1 MRIPKLFF
9 CAFFLILFFTACN
22 NNADQSA
29 KAPASGS
36 DTTAAVYKEE
46 NVTFSGDNATMD
58 AYVVYD
64 ENNTARRPAVLVVPE
79 WWGLNDYPKMR
90 ARMLAKLGYV
100 AMAVDLYGN
109 GKVADNP
116 DSAKAYATPFYKNP
130 ASAKA
135 RIDAAI
141 AKLKTYGAVDTANI
155 GAIGYC
161 FGGGVLLNAARLGD
175 ELKGLVSFHGNLIG
189 VPARKDLLKTKILV
203 CHGNAD
209 QFVSQKD
216 VAEFKKQMDSIGA
229 DYKFIG
235 YDSATHAFTN
245 PASTANGLKFKMPIA
260 YNAAADTA
268 SWDAMKSF
276 FADLFKK

>member
-1 MRIPKLFF
+1 MRYTR
-9 CAFFLILFFTACN
+9 LISFSVLLISFFTACN
-22 NNADQSA
+22 NNSSETARVSA
-29 KAPASGS
+29 GGTDS
-36 DTTAAVYKEE
+36 AAVYKEE
-46 NVTFSGDNATMD
+46 SVSYAGDNATMNGF
-58 AYVVYD
+58 VVYD
-64 ENNTARRPAVLVVPE
+64 QHDTVKRPAVIVIPE

-90 ARMLAKLGYV
+90 ARELAKLGYV
-100 AMAVDLYGN
+100 AMAVDIFGN
-109 GKVADNP
+109 GKIANNP
-116 DSAKAYATPFYKNP
+116 DSAKAFSGPFYMNP

-141 AKLKTYGAVDTANI
+141 AKLKTYAVVDTANI
-155 GAIGYC
+155 GGIGYC
-161 FGGGVLLNAARLGD
+161 FGGGILLNSVRLGD
-175 ELKGLVSFHGNLIG
+175 ADLKGVVSFHGNLIG

-216 VAEFKKQMDSIGA
+216 VATFKKQMDSIGA

-245 PASTANGLKFKMPIA
+245 PASTAMGLKFKLPIG
-260 YNAAADTA
+260 YNAKADSA
-268 SWDAMKSF
+268 SWDAMKGF